1 MSQWTQNKITNL
13 IPMKNQTTIT
23 IGVILVIIF
32 GFMLLTFQVRHTEVA
47 IRTTFG
53 KAVENEGKADIS
65 AGLHFRWPWPI
76 NEVYK
81 FDNRIQSSEW
91 TFEQTATTEGK
102 PILIKVFAT
111 WKISNALEF
120 FKSFSGDM
128 ISADE
133 KLKEVIR
140 SSQNSVISN
149 YKFDQ
154 IVNTN
159 PEQLK
164 IDEIE
169 QEMKKKATFDTK
181 NFGIEIKM
189 VGIKR
194 LGLPASVTSQ
204 VFERMKS
211 ERQARI
217 KETEA
222 AGEREAKMLKAEA
235 DLKANEILAQAEA
248 QAKVLRGEAE
258 AASAKFFKEFEKNP
272 ELANFLFNLNAME
285 GSLKENSTL
294 ILDPNT
300 PPFNL
305 LTQPQQGSNK

>member
-13 IPMKNQTTIT
+13 ILMKNQTTIT

-65 AGLHFRWPWPI
+65 AGLHFRWSWPI

-154 IVNTN
+154 IVTTN

-258 AASAKFFKEFEKNP
+258 AASAKFFKEFEINP
-272 ELANFLFNLNAME
+272 ELAKYLFNLNAME

>member
-13 IPMKNQTTIT
+13 ILMKNQTTIT

-169 QEMKKKATFDTK
+169 QEMKNKATFDTK
-181 NFGIEIKM
+181 IFGIEIKM

>member
-13 IPMKNQTTIT
+13 ILMKNQTTIT

-47 IRTTFG
+47 IRTNFG

>member
-1 MSQWTQNKITNL
+1 MKKNRITL
-13 IPMKNQTTIT
+13 TV
-23 IGVILVIIF
+23 GVILVIIF

-53 KAVENEGKADIS
+53 KAVVDSEGKADIES
-65 AGLHFRWPWPI
+65 GFHFRWPWPV

-111 WKISNALEF
+111 WRINNALKF
-120 FKSFSGDM
+120 FKSFSGDLNN
-128 ISADE
+128 ADE

-149 YKFDQ
+149 YTFDQ

-159 PEQLK
+159 TDLLK
-164 IDEIE
+164 LDEIE
-169 QEMKKKATFDTK
+169 EEMKKNASLDTA

-189 VGIKR
+189 IGIKR

-222 AGEREAKMLKAEA
+222 AGEREAKMLKADA
-235 DLKANEILAQAEA
+235 DLKANEILAKAEA
-248 QAKVLRGEAE
+248 EAKVLRGEAE

-294 ILDPNT
+294 IFDPNT

-305 LTQPQQGSNK
+305 LTQPQKDKKN

>member
-13 IPMKNQTTIT
+13 ILMKNQTTIT

-32 GFMLLTFQVRHTEVA
+32 GFMLLPFQVRHTEVA

>member
-1 MSQWTQNKITNL
+1 
-13 IPMKNQTTIT
+13 MKNQTTIT

-47 IRTTFG
+47 IRTNFG